1 MEITIQQLKALLDE
15 QKKITAEGLLNS
27 TSYYN
32 NASTESVRHSLDL
45 NRDKFLDIAINS
57 SYPNDFIVLNKY
69 KITKN

>member
-15 QKKITAEGLLNS
+15 QKKITAERLLNS

-32 NASTESVRHSLDL
+32 NASTESVRYSLDL

-69 KITKN
+69 KITNK